1 MTAIWA
7 AGVLSRTPTLLK
19 VSSMQENHSESR
31 ALVTNR
37 TMEIVTAIFFLTV
50 AAIFIS
56 DALRLG
62 ISWNFDGPAAG
73 YFPFYIAVIMAISS
87 IINLLQAFTS
97 KEAATE
103 TFVTVDAVS
112 KVLQVLIP
120 LAVYIFSIEYVGI
133 YVASAVYII
142 GFMLWLGRFPLW
154 KAIPVGVAISFL
166 LFMMFEVWFLTPLP
180 KGPLETWL
188 GY

>member
-1 MTAIWA
+1 MQDHE
-7 AGVLSRTPTLLK
+7 PTGKRL
-19 VSSMQENHSESR
+19 VSNQ
-31 ALVTNR
+31 

-50 AAIFIS
+50 SAIVVT

-73 YFPFYIAVIMAISS
+73 YFPFYIAMIMALSS
-87 IINLLQAFTS
+87 VINLFQAFAD
-97 KEAATE
+97 KEAGQE
-103 TFVTVDAVS
+103 TFVSTTAII

-120 LAVYIFSIEYVGI
+120 LACYILAIQFVGI
-133 YVASAVYII
+133 YVASAVYIAL
-142 GFMLWLGRFPLW
+142 FMWWFGGYKSYIAL
-154 KAIPVGVAISFL
+154 AVGLAVSFF

-180 KGPLETWL
+180 KGPLEAAL